1 MESKSEE
8 VKIQETD
15 SKNNNIDDKAPLK
28 YIFQTVD
35 DPSHYGNI
43 FTKENFKTLEKWGL
57 SQNMELVKF
66 RFNTSF
72 ELQDLQRFLKDLF
85 NDPVIKKNFPPL
97 SSVILPDEKKEIEN
111 FKYKVLST
119 QATTMDLFDPMYE
132 NDLVT
137 ADTGYI
143 HQDYD
148 VYVEDI
154 TVSDKLKQAM
164 LVEDSEAYGA
174 FSPEQR
180 DEFLFHI
187 FKRIVVGGSLCQY
200 ENNVEPYLE
209 MTKCF
214 YKDLVSAA
222 KDPDSGKIYIR
233 SVPVEIL
240 SIEKSNLYRKKYH
253 PQNFF
258 YVIID
263 PFQRYVHLWYHNWVP
278 FW

>member
-1 MESKSEE
+1 MQPKSEE
-8 VKIQETD
+8 CKVQEIDPSPT
-15 SKNNNIDDKAPLK
+15 IDDRAPLK

-35 DPSHYGNI
+35 DPSHYSNI

-164 LVEDSEAYGA
+164 LVEDSESYGA
-174 FSPEQR
+174 FSPEKR

-200 ENNVEPYLE
+200 ENNVEPYLD

-240 SIEKSNLYRKKYH
+240 SIEKSSLYRKKYH